1 MLQPKRVKYRRSHR
15 GRLKGEAHSG
25 NTLNFGDFGLQAME
39 AAWITSR
46 QIEAARRAMTHYVKR
61 GGKIW
66 IRIFPDKP
74 VSKKPLETRMGGGK
88 GTPDYWVSVVK
99 PGKIMFEMSDVREE
113 VAREAMRLAS
123 DKLPIPVK
131 FLCRH
136 EHLQETA

>member
-15 GRLKGEAHSG
+15 GRLKGNAQSG
-25 NTLNFGDFGLQAME
+25 NTLNFGDFGIQAM
-39 AAWITSR
+39 AAVWLTSR

-66 IRIFPDKP
+66 IRVFPDKP
-74 VSKKPLETRMGGGK
+74 VSKKPLEVRMGGGK
-88 GTPDYWVSVVK
+88 GTPDHWVAVVK
-99 PGKIMFEMSDVREE
+99 PGKVMFEMSDVREE

-136 EHLQETA
+136 EHVQETA